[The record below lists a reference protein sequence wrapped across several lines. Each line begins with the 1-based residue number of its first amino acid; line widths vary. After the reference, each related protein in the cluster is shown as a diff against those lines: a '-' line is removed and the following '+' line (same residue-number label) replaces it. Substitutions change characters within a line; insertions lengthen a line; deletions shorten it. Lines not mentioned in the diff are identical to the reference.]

1 MIEII
6 YTKKE
11 LRARLSQI
19 RSQGKKIAFVPTMG
33 ALHEGHLALAAEGK
47 KRAPFVM
54 SSIFVNPTQFGP
66 NEDFSKYPRDLE
78 GDSKKLE
85 SVGCD
90 LVFSPPVD
98 EVYPKLFQTFV
109 EVTGVSEG
117 LCGTFRPGH
126 FRGVATV
133 VAKLFGMVSPDIAI
147 FGEKDYQQLC
157 VIRAMTRDL
166 DLNIEIVGFPTIREA
181 SGLAMSSRNAYLS
194 TDERRRADSISR
206 GLFKAVAACQAGEKN
221 AVTLCQIAKDEFAS
235 LVDVVQYI
243 EVRDAE
249 TLAPIEAVERPAR
262 ILTAV
267 KIGNTRLIDNMA
279 LTRV

>member
-6 YTKKE
+6 YTKQE

-19 RSQGKKIAFVPTMG
+19 RSRGDQIAFVPTMG
-33 ALHEGHLALAAEGK
+33 ALHPGHLALVTEGK
-47 KRAPFVM
+47 RRAPFVM

-66 NEDFSKYPRDLE
+66 TEDFSKYPRDLI
-78 GDSKKLE
+78 GDSQKLE

-90 LVFSPPVD
+90 LVFSPAVD
-98 EVYPKLFQTFV
+98 EIYPALFQTVV
-109 EVTGVSEG
+109 EVSGVSEG
-117 LCGTFRPGH
+117 LCGDFRPGH

-133 VAKLFGMVSPDIAI
+133 VAKLFGIASPDIAI

-166 DLNIEIVGFPTIREA
+166 DLKVEVVGFPTIREE

-194 TDERRRADSISR
+194 TKDRQRADSLSR
-206 GLFKAVAACQAGEKN
+206 GLFRAVSACRAGEKN
-221 AVTLCQIAKDEFAS
+221 AAVLCQIAKDELIS
-235 LVDVVQYI
+235 SVDVLQYL

-249 TLAPIEAVERPAR
+249 TLAFIEHVERPAR
-262 ILTAV
+262 ILVAA
-267 KIGNTRLIDNMA
+267 KLGNTRLIDNMA
-279 LTRV
+279 L